1 MGSNGH
7 ASSQNIPPTITR
19 LITKDILDGSQTRLA
34 WIASSESPVNP
45 QAKIAKMI
53 FRFDADDN
61 PDAVEVYCIGM
72 IDNRAIGVR
81 TTIRIEDIFLTDEVM
96 DIATWTDEI
105 KMAEEEGEDEPDEP
119 EEPEEPEDKSE
130 VPTVTLKKA
139 PQVQAALVEP
149 PAVLPSPTL
158 PTPSS

>member
-1 MGSNGH
+1 MPPNGH
-7 ASSQNIPPTITR
+7 ASQSIPPTITR
-19 LITKDILDGSQTRLA
+19 VITKDVLDGSQTRLA
-34 WIASSESPVNP
+34 WIANSESPINP

-61 PDAVEVYCIGM
+61 PDAIEVYCIGM

-81 TTIRIEDIFLTDEVM
+81 STIRIEDVYCTDEVM

-105 KMAEEEGEDEPDEP
+105 KAAEEEGE
-119 EEPEEPEDKSE
+119 EEPEEPE

-139 PQVQAALVEP
+139 ALVEP
-149 PAVLPSPTL
+149 PAALPSPTL

>member
-105 KMAEEEGEDEPDEP
+105 KAAEEEGEEEPDEP
-119 EEPEEPEDKSE
+119 EEPEEPEPKSE
-130 VPTVTLKKA
+130 PEPA
-139 PQVQAALVEP
+139 PRTAAAPP
-149 PAVLPSPTL
+149 PAALPSPTL